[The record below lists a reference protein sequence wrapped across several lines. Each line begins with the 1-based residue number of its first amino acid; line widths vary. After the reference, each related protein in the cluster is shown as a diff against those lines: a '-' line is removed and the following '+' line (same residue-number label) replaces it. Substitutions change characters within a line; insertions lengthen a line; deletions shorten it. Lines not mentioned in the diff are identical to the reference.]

1 MFNLIISI
9 MSIALVVVLAGAGA
23 YYGGQAFSGASEDAQ
38 GSALSNQAQQI
49 QAASAL
55 RQATSGRVAT
65 SIAQLVPD
73 FLASAPKL
81 SLTNTRT
88 SPDDNGLDWS
98 IVKVG
103 TALTGGETSV
113 DEEILGKGSVW
124 AIASF
129 ADDDA
134 DESADLGSDE
144 KPDSLSDS
152 QCEEI
157 NTNGNGVIK
166 CDDNFTLAADGSSIS
181 AVTTSGSENTSTNTV
196 RIRL

>member
-113 DEEILGKGSVW
+113 DEEILGRN
-124 AIASF
+124 
-129 ADDDA
+129 D
-134 DESADLGSDE
+134 
-144 KPDSLSDS
+144 
-152 QCEEI
+152 
-157 NTNGNGVIK
+157 
-166 CDDNFTLAADGSSIS
+166 
-181 AVTTSGSENTSTNTV
+181 
-196 RIRL
+196 